1 MPTPDIHPPSPAE
14 LARLFAAAGEADP
27 DLADFIL
34 LVAATGARRSE
45 LVALRWSDI
54 DLEAGRFTISR
65 GVVAG
70 PDGLVVKDTKTH
82 AARRVSLDGGCVAA
96 LAAHRERADEC
107 AAVCGIELVLG
118 ITYCSAPRS
127 TQALPGIRI
136 RPAGPSP
143 GCAGA
148 PASPAS
154 VCTISATT
162 WPPGCCWPAS
172 TCATVAGRLGHR
184 DAATTL
190 NVYSHFL
197 AEADRDAPTYSG
209 GSSTTPWAPVG
220 PPSDGRP

>member
-82 AARRVSLDGGCVAA
+82 AG
-96 LAAHRERADEC
+96 
-107 AAVCGIELVLG
+107 
-118 ITYCSAPRS
+118 
-127 TQALPGIRI
+127 
-136 RPAGPSP
+136 
-143 GCAGA
+143 
-148 PASPAS
+148 
-154 VCTISATT
+154 
-162 WPPGCCWPAS
+162 PPGVATAAAWPRCRR
-172 TCATVAGRLGHR
+172 TG
-184 DAATTL
+184 
-190 NVYSHFL
+190 N
-197 AEADRDAPTYSG
+197 EPTSALRSA
-209 GSSTTPWAPVG
+209 GSS
-220 PPSDGRP
+220 SC

>member
-82 AARRVSLDGGCVAA
+82 AGPPGVARRLRGRVV
-96 LAAHRERADEC
+96 
-107 AAVCGIELVLG
+107 
-118 ITYCSAPRS
+118 
-127 TQALPGIRI
+127 
-136 RPAGPSP
+136 
-143 GCAGA
+143 GA
-148 PASPAS
+148 PGTSRRAR
-154 VCTISATT
+154 
-162 WPPGCCWPAS
+162 
-172 TCATVAGRLGHR
+172 CALR
-184 DAATTL
+184 DRAR
-190 NVYSHFL
+190 V
-197 AEADRDAPTYSG
+197 RD
-209 GSSTTPWAPVG
+209 
-220 PPSDGRP
+220 